1 MESYSIKP
9 EKNNGEK
16 EQSEA
21 DRVLSSAIPFEE
33 FRRSIEKQLGETQA
47 VKMETFEALDNSFD
61 ISNEGKY
68 GLVGVIGGV
77 KQATE
82 FLVYAKDGEEAQK
95 SDETKTLLD
104 GLGLKY
110 SKEVERCEYDSNY
123 IEIQY
128 YAAKDEATV
137 QRVKD
142 LMKVGRKEGQT
153 DETTREL
160 GRLFGFPATATE
172 YFIKRNKG
180 EVPDNVGAVPK
191 KYGHYIHSPEN
202 GEMEYMQYEQ
212 KINALF
218 KNYCPT
224 SAKEYLDT

>member
-110 SKEVERCEYDSNY
+110 SKEVE
-123 IEIQY
+123 
-128 YAAKDEATV
+128 
-137 QRVKD
+137 
-142 LMKVGRKEGQT
+142 
-153 DETTREL
+153 
-160 GRLFGFPATATE
+160 
-172 YFIKRNKG
+172 
-180 EVPDNVGAVPK
+180 
-191 KYGHYIHSPEN
+191 
-202 GEMEYMQYEQ
+202 
-212 KINALF
+212 
-218 KNYCPT
+218 
-224 SAKEYLDT
+224 